1 MKALHYQ
8 TQKEQNNLEERLT
21 QEEVCQYFTSL
32 GAGSFVRIR
41 GKLFWLQ
48 IRHPERK
55 SHFSSAHWPSKIYPG
70 RTRIIEPA
78 RRLVLH
84 SLQPNY
90 TETITHCIVS
100 NLTLLSI
107 SGLGISLSWLPETYY
122 TAFPVSIKSH
132 DFSADAVPTPK
143 HPSGIL
149 GSISFTDT
157 NLSEPAT
164 QQFSC
169 VEIVGI
175 SKKKQFNVR

>member
-78 RRLVLH
+78 PRLVLH
-84 SLQPNY
+84 CY
-90 TETITHCIVS
+90 
-100 NLTLLSI
+100 
-107 SGLGISLSWLPETYY
+107 
-122 TAFPVSIKSH
+122 
-132 DFSADAVPTPK
+132 
-143 HPSGIL
+143 
-149 GSISFTDT
+149 SFTLYSLIT
-157 NLSEPAT
+157 LKLLITALEA
-164 QQFSC
+164 
-169 VEIVGI
+169 I
-175 SKKKQFNVR
+175 SPNSVYQD